1 MLRRVLARSVLALLT
16 FFGFPA
22 AVVGTLLYFNP
33 PDGSWLGALGPI
45 MFGFFCLWLFV
56 APAWVFKRPGGP
68 PPPHGGLP
76 LKESVVL
83 PLRAAETV
91 QAEEPPAAA

>member
-1 MLRRVLARSVLALLT
+1 MLRQVLVRSVLALLV
-16 FFGFPA
+16 FFGFPI
-22 AVVGTLLYFNP
+22 AVVAALLYFNP

-45 MFGFFCLWLFV
+45 MFGFACVWLFV

-76 LKESVVL
+76 VKAAVVL
-83 PLRAAETV
+83 PLH
-91 QAEEPPAAA
+91 QAEVVQTEAPPAAA